1 MKKILKLT
9 IKFFAKILIKFS
21 SKVNAG
27 RYFID
32 ELSNAILH
40 KKKTIKHNDLEFNF
54 YVPNRLNFFR
64 VDTFSTKEPETL
76 EWIDTFKKKKCILGH
91 RSKYW
96 II

>member
-32 ELSNAILH
+32 ELINAILH

-76 EWIDTFKKKKCILGH
+76 EWIDTFKKKVYFGT
-91 RSKYW
+91 
-96 II
+96 

>member
-40 KKKTIKHNDLEFNF
+40 KKKNYKAQWSRI
-54 YVPNRLNFFR
+54 
-64 VDTFSTKEPETL
+64 
-76 EWIDTFKKKKCILGH
+76 
-91 RSKYW
+91 
-96 II
+96 

>member
-76 EWIDTFKKKKCILGH
+76 EWIDTFKKKVYFGT
-91 RSKYW
+91 
-96 II
+96 

>member
-32 ELSNAILH
+32 ELINAILH
-40 KKKTIKHNDLEFNF
+40 KKKTIKHNDLKFNF

-64 VDTFSTKEPETL
+64 VDTFSIKRARNFGMDRY
-76 EWIDTFKKKKCILGH
+76 ISKKTVYFGI
-91 RSKYW
+91 
-96 II
+96 